1 MLVLRRNKS
10 PGVEWVPRQ
19 CTAWHCPSEQ
29 GEAREG
35 NHGSAAAKIRST
47 DRADEELLPGTN
59 LVPVPDQELL
69 ASTDLFRG
77 HATFAANGET
87 RLSIHKHASRA
98 WDHAS
103 HKRQSK
109 ELVHHLAYSEQ
120 E

>member
-1 MLVLRRNKS
+1 MAAPRRKS
-10 PGVEWVPRQ
+10 VAR
-19 CTAWHCPSEQ
+19 TAQTRNFCRVQILFRCRTRNFWQ
-29 GEAREG
+29 
-35 NHGSAAAKIRST
+35 
-47 DRADEELLPGTN
+47 
-59 LVPVPDQELL
+59 VQ
-69 ASTDLFRG
+69 FRG
-77 HATFAANGET
+77 HPTFAANGET